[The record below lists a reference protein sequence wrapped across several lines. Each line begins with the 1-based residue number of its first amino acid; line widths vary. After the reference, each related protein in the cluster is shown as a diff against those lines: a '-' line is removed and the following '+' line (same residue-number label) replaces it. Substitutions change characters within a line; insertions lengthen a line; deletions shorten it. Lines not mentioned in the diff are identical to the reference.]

1 MAGKKI
7 RVKGLLA
14 ASAAGGL
21 ALCLIFNAGAR
32 GLPAQN
38 GILNFGK
45 VSEALYRG
53 AQPDSTGIE
62 NLQKLGIKAI
72 INLRMTNDLW
82 QPEVVEAAAHGI
94 LYTNVPLQ
102 GLGQPTHEQVQTI
115 LSLIGSLPGPV
126 FIHCQHGC
134 DRTGTI

>member
-1 MAGKKI
+1 
-7 RVKGLLA
+7 
-14 ASAAGGL
+14 
-21 ALCLIFNAGAR
+21 
-32 GLPAQN
+32 
-38 GILNFGK
+38 
-45 VSEALYRG
+45 
-53 AQPDSTGIE
+53 
-62 NLQKLGIKAI
+62 
-72 INLRMTNDLW
+72 MTNDLW

-134 DRTGTI
+134 DRTGTIVACYRIQHDKWQNEAAMKEAVKYGISVFERGMRKYIAAFGGDVKTTVSPIVAVERAPAPTQTAANRP